1 MYPGPS
7 CPDRPFSA
15 ELDDMEIDPRIWG
28 VLAHGANKKFGIGTV
43 PLSKGVVNPW
53 VSLFELTFVCLCQF
67 QLLKAYT
74 FLRKILGTRA
84 APQGGSPYRR
94 MW

>member
-53 VSLFELTFVCLCQF
+53 VSLLELTFVCLCQF
-67 QLLKAYT
+67 QLLNVYS
-74 FLRKILGTRA
+74 FMHRILGTCTVPCA
-84 APQGGSPYRR
+84 G
-94 MW
+94 